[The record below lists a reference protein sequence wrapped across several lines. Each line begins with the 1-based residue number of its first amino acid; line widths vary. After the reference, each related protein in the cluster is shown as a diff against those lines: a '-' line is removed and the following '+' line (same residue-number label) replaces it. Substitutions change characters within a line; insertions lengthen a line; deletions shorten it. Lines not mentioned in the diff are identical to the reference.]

1 MKARRSSFLG
11 TSTLVNHLGEHDH
24 AKAAHTMPV
33 YQTSTFG
40 FDLDNTPPGDDST
53 HNPDRYVYTRGGNP
67 NARQLARKIAHLEG
81 RDLIAQQPNTDAD
94 AVVAAEITASGLSAI
109 TTVAMAILSVGDT
122 AIVQR
127 AAYGGSLSFW
137 DNVAPKYG
145 INVVFVDSPA
155 IEAWEQAQHDNPSAK
170 LLYVET
176 PSTPLLEI
184 YDLAA
189 ISDLAHSIGAV
200 CVVDNTAA
208 TPYHQRPLSF
218 GVDYVIHS
226 LSKYINGHGLVIGGA
241 IVSRR
246 AEDMHVGGLIWNA
259 LVMNG
264 ATPSPHDCWLTNNG
278 LKTLE
283 LRMKSH
289 SSNALTLAH
298 MLNSSHLIS
307 QVYYPGLVTVPGH
320 ALASKQMH
328 NGFGGLL
335 SFEVRGGAEPA
346 LALLDNLQLPVI
358 ASSFGTTDSLIQ
370 HTDTMS
376 HSYMTEEHRRAA
388 GITPG
393 LIRMSVGI
401 ENIEDLMTDFDQAL
415 GRLQKIYGV
424 AALVA

>member
-1 MKARRSSFLG
+1 MIKQNNRMVG

-24 AKAAHTMPV
+24 ASSAHTMPV
-33 YQTSTFG
+33 FQTSTYG
-40 FDLDNTPPGDDST
+40 FEIDNADNGIGRT
-53 HNPDRYVYTRGGNP
+53 HEPDRYVYTRGGSP
-67 NARQLARKIAHLEG
+67 NSRQLARKIAHLEG
-81 RDLIAQQPNTDAD
+81 RDLINARPGQDPDD
-94 AVVAAEITASGLSAI
+94 LVAGEITASGLSAI
-109 TTVAMAILSVGDT
+109 TTVALAVLSAGDT

-127 AAYGGSLSFW
+127 ASYGGSLSFW

-145 INVVFVDSPA
+145 IKVVFVDTTDLDS
-155 IEAWEQAQHDNPSAK
+155 WKQASLQNPQAK
-170 LLYVET
+170 LFYIET

-184 YDLAA
+184 YDLDS
-189 ISDLAHSIGAV
+189 ISDLAHSGGAV

-208 TPYHQRPLSF
+208 TPFHQTPLSF

-246 AEDMHVGGLIWNA
+246 AADMHVGGLIWDA

-283 LRMKSH
+283 LRMQSH
-289 SSNALTLAH
+289 SSNAAALAQ
-298 MLNSSHLIS
+298 MLVSNPYIER
-307 QVYYPGLVTVPGH
+307 VYYPGLTSSAGH
-320 ALASKQMH
+320 TLANKQMK

-335 SFEVRGGAEPA
+335 SFEIKGGKKPA
-346 LALLDNLQLPVI
+346 LDLLRNLRLPVT

-376 HSYMTEEHRRAA
+376 HSYMSEEHRRAA

-401 ENIEDLMTDFDQAL
+401 ENIEDLMADFDQAFD
-415 GRLQKIYGV
+415 RLQKIHRPNPMV
-424 AALVA
+424 A